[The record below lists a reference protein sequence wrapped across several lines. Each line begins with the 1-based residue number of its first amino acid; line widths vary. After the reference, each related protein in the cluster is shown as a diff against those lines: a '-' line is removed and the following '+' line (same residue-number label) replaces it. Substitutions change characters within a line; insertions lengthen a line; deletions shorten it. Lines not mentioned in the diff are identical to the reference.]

1 MKHPVQ
7 QRKIAHL
14 RETSRPV
21 QQRKIAHLRE
31 TSRET
36 MEEIVEG
43 LNRNQ
48 QNVLALQQN
57 HKLSS

>member
-1 MKHPVQ
+1 
-7 QRKIAHL
+7 
-14 RETSRPV
+14 
-21 QQRKIAHLRE
+21 
-31 TSRET
+31 

-57 HKLSS
+57 HKLSSWMRRIFKEVWDFGYHCLN